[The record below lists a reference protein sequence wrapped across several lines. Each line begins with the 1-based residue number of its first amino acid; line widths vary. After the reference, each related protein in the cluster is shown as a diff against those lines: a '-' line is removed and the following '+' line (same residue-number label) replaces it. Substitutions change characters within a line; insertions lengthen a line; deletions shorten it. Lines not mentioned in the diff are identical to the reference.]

1 MLRCRSRPAD
11 LDPAGPDILS
21 DNIIGRGTIPLLLK
35 DKIELTKRV
44 DLLVQ
49 LVAAV
54 REGTTLVVEVDVSP
68 RPVVLVGMEARAA
81 VELDFEHPHEV
92 VYVLGGEVQQRL
104 PLRRIALGRSTA
116 NPSSSGHPPTLA
128 WPV

>member
-1 MLRCRSRPAD
+1 MS
-11 LDPAGPDILS
+11 
-21 DNIIGRGTIPLLLK
+21 GTIPLLLK

-92 VYVLGGEVQQRL
+92 VDVLGGEVQ
-104 PLRRIALGRSTA
+104 
-116 NPSSSGHPPTLA
+116 
-128 WPV
+128 